1 MQSYT
6 LDHVTDEELLRELA
20 ALVARDRIGTAV
32 LLAHIGEV
40 DARQLYVG
48 AGYPSMHSYCVD
60 ELHLSEDSAYKRIR
74 AARAAR
80 EFPALFS
87 AVSDGRLHLAAV
99 CLLAPH
105 LTAVNSKELIEAA
118 THRRRFEIE
127 QLLARR
133 FGAPESPP
141 MIRPLPPGAPD
152 SRSIRLLAPGPVEG
166 RQGDVPQLA
175 LGAGLGASSTSQA
188 GEDGAASPGSGPGPG
203 SDSGSRADS
212 DQLAPG
218 RVGASPESS
227 PVVPSAPPAERYSLK
242 VTIDKRTHEKLRYA
256 QALLSHAVAGGD
268 IAQVL
273 DRALEALILQLE
285 RQKFGAT
292 TRPRRARASIRK
304 RHVPAHVRRAVWE
317 RDQGQCTFVGPDGN
331 RCPAQRYLE
340 FDHINPV
347 ARGGR
352 ATVEKMRL
360 RCHAHNQYEADRA
373 FGAAFMTKRR
383 QESQAA
389 GPAAG
394 PAAGQ
399 AAAAVRKDISAS
411 SPPGNEK
418 PRQLAPPGP

>member
-6 LDHVTDEELLRELA
+6 LDHVADEELLRELT

-40 DARQLYVG
+40 DARRLYVG
-48 AGYPSMHSYCVD
+48 AGYPSMHSYCVE
-60 ELHLSEDSAYKRIR
+60 ELHQSEDSAYKRIR
-74 AARAAR
+74 AARTAR
-80 EFPALFS
+80 EFPALFT
-87 AVSDGRLHLAAV
+87 ALADGRLHLAAV
-99 CLLAPH
+99 CLLASH
-105 LTAVNSKELIEAA
+105 LTAVNSEELIEAA

-133 FGAPESPP
+133 FGAPESPSL
-141 MIRPLPPGAPD
+141 IRPLPPGAPE
-152 SRSIRLLAPGPVEG
+152 SRSIRLLAPGPVDGGLEG
-166 RQGDVPQLA
+166 APQLS
-175 LGAGLGASSTSQA
+175 L
-188 GEDGAASPGSGPGPG
+188 GSGSGLTTANLGGGDHSPAAGPDPNG
-203 SDSGSRADS
+203 G
-212 DQLAPG
+212 QLAPG
-218 RVGASPESS
+218 PVGASCDA
-227 PVVPSAPPAERYSLK
+227 PSAPPSTPPAERYSLR
-242 VTIDKRTHEKLRYA
+242 VTIDSKTHEKLRYA

-331 RCPAQRYLE
+331 RCPARRYLE

-383 QESQAA
+383 QESLASRPTS
-389 GPAAG
+389 PAPGENA
-394 PAAGQ
+394 
-399 AAAAVRKDISAS
+399 SAS
-411 SPPGNEK
+411 PVPGSEK

>member
-6 LDHVTDEELLRELA
+6 LDHVTDQELLRELA
-20 ALVARDRIGTAV
+20 ALVARDRNGIAV

-40 DARQLYVG
+40 DARRLYVG
-48 AGYPSMHSYCVD
+48 AGHPSMHSYCVE

-87 AVSDGRLHLAAV
+87 AVADGRLHLAAV

-105 LTAVNSKELIEAA
+105 LTAVNSEDLIEAA

-152 SRSIRLLAPGPVEG
+152 SRSVRLLAPGPVDG
-166 RQGDVPQLA
+166 RHGEMAQLA
-175 LGAGLGASSTSQA
+175 LGGGPEPLSTSLGDGD
-188 GEDGAASPGSGPGPG
+188 GEASGGSAAASGSGSG
-203 SDSGSRADS
+203 SGADSG
-212 DQLAPG
+212 QLAPG
-218 RVGASPESS
+218 RVVASPETFL
-227 PVVPSAPPAERYSLK
+227 VAPPAAPAERYSLK

-317 RDQGQCTFVGPDGN
+317 RDQGQCTFVGPDGK
-331 RCPAQRYLE
+331 RCPAERYLE

-373 FGAAFMTKRR
+373 FGAAFMSKRR

-389 GPAAG
+389 GQAPAASR
-394 PAAGQ
+394 Q
-399 AAAAVRKDISAS
+399 DVSAS
-411 SPPGNEK
+411 APVGNEK